1 MQLYTDGVACSV
13 SKEGGKTSVRIN
25 TKKVNYKKN
34 DREIINVL
42 SDEAQKDNIS
52 DV

>member
-1 MQLYTDGVACSV
+1 MEWHVQSP
-13 SKEGGKTSVRIN
+13 KKMEKTSVRIN

-42 SDEAQKDNIS
+42 SDEEQKDNIS

>member
-1 MQLYTDGVACSV
+1 MEWHVQSL
-13 SKEGGKTSVRIN
+13 KKMEKTSVRIN

-42 SDEAQKDNIS
+42 SDEEQKDNIS